1 MINENILNDNE
12 LENVT
17 GGAEV
22 DKKAKSLV
30 KNKKTITNNF
40 STVLKGSAGTNVSLV
55 LDEKKSDFDGKLIVD
70 SSDLLSKGTPC

>member
-30 KNKKTITNNF
+30 KNKNTITSNF